1 MRRFLLVCLF
11 LLIPGCSSI
20 PAAPHGEILF
30 YVRITEVSFC
40 APIRRDTGLFFYR
53 EGTPGNPIVSVY
65 EMRDGRAVH
74 FSRSSS
80 EEAFSLLRDLADLDF
95 VPFDFDA
102 EASLTTQKVEAE
114 AKAAGKDYTVILGT
128 DGVEYEIRYNS
139 PRGSFVMREFNPGM
153 TIKYLGNH
161 SEKIRKLDRLIGRF
175 AEHYGRSEFG
185 L

>member
-1 MRRFLLVCLF
+1 MMRRFLLVCLI

-102 EASLTTQKVEAE
+102 EDGLRVLHNDKEIPAVDSSKTLQSITFASTAPTYAYYIGVGAVSGHLVPEPGTLILLATGLVGLLALR
-114 AKAAGKDYTVILGT
+114 AAAT
-128 DGVEYEIRYNS
+128 
-139 PRGSFVMREFNPGM
+139 
-153 TIKYLGNH
+153 
-161 SEKIRKLDRLIGRF
+161 
-175 AEHYGRSEFG
+175 A
-185 L
+185 